1 MGSVDRRSRDIGG
14 LTATSAQEG
23 SWGPQQ
29 MNDEL
34 FADRFGD
41 LSVTGS
47 TIRIDL
53 VSQSPSERDA
63 NGQPVLRFRQRIVL
77 PIEGFLRSHEM
88 MQRMLDV
95 LVEQGIVQRSAPGAA
110 AAAAD
115 ANGSASAGAPMTIAS
130 PNFPQRTTGSG

>member
-1 MGSVDRRSRDIGG
+1 M
-14 LTATSAQEG
+14 T
-23 SWGPQQ
+23 
-29 MNDEL
+29 DEL

-53 VSQSPSERDA
+53 VSQSPTERDA
-63 NGQPVLRFRQRIVL
+63 NGQPVLRFRQRVVL

-95 LVEQGIVQRSAPGAA
+95 LVEQGIVQRNAQAATPTTAA
-110 AAAAD
+110 A
-115 ANGSASAGAPMTIAS
+115 SPTASAGAPMTIAS
-130 PNFPQRTTGSG
+130 PNFPPRSSGNS